1 MLQFLWIG
9 VVVNLYHFFL
19 YVCFFFT
26 AGGDGL
32 CSAVLTVAVEGSR
45 WRFHYDDVIVKESN
59 GGVFGTVGL
68 MLGWCM

>member
-1 MLQFLWIG
+1 M
-9 VVVNLYHFFL
+9 
-19 YVCFFFT
+19 CFFFT